1 MPTKPKRATQ
11 AERDEAIVRKA
22 GPWSTGG
29 WWRVAP
35 VGPIKVKD
43 LEIALEAE
51 FERILNGIARKGR
64 K

>member
-29 WWRVAP
+29 WWHLAP
-35 VGPIKVKD
+35 VGPMTVKD
-43 LEIALEAE
+43 LKIALDAA
-51 FERILNGIARKGR
+51 ERILNRIAKTGR